1 MCVQMDCLHRLVGH
15 GGHHE
20 LRPDGSLSPFS
31 GLCSVA
37 VIGAQ
42 DGLQRRSI
50 LHVGCERFDRGGN
63 LDCQT
68 LSNFPVKKIFCTTI
82 MLYLLFFV
90 HESIEVNF
98 FLRNWDFNH
107 GTPQLFTQHPRQE
120 RKYTTAQGL
129 KCKILQVLESS
140 PSFPSPTR
148 NQAPPTCRSRGTDRR
163 NRKRETLEML
173 YEPVVGIR
181 SDHI

>member
-98 FLRNWDFNH
+98 FLRNWDFIKGQSRH
-107 GTPQLFTQHPRQE
+107 TPALYTTPQT
-120 RKYTTAQGL
+120 RKEIYNSTRTKVQNP
-129 KCKILQVLESS
+129 SS
-140 PSFPSPTR
+140 SGVASSFPSPTR
-148 NQAPPTCRSRGTDRR
+148 NQAPPTCR